1 MNGDFMQ
8 VEQNHAARFFI
19 PAPSPRE
26 ALPDTDVVAVSR
38 ETWQAYCRQ
47 PPSPP
52 IDWIETPDR
61 PPHTEAEWLTW
72 LNNRSGGG
80 SVFLANW
87 VRGDFCV
94 VTRFVGTF
102 VKGELV
108 LYETLA
114 VDIAGPEVSP
124 TFADA
129 PLLMRWHAYYA
140 EEARRNQAEVFAQ
153 LEEEEE
159 PKVSAK
165 QGSTAKEVPA

>member
-1 MNGDFMQ
+1 MKGDFMQ

-26 ALPDTDVVAVSR
+26 ALPDTDVVAV
-38 ETWQAYCRQ
+38 Y
-47 PPSPP
+47 
-52 IDWIETPDR
+52 WIETPDR